1 MAAIVGFDFKLRA
14 DVPSCCSQQL
24 KSFQMTRTAA
34 AFTAVLLL
42 SLSSTPATAQQ
53 IDRTSSA
60 AAQAGD
66 IQRFRLGDLRITT
79 LSDGLFPQ
87 DLHNLMLGI
96 NPRVIDNIL
105 YRPLLTSARVLAG
118 IMGV

>member
-53 IDRTSSA
+53 IDRTSAA
-60 AAQAGD
+60 AAQEGD
-66 IQRFRLGDLRITT
+66 IQPFRLVDLLITA
-79 LSDGLFPQ
+79 LSDGTVPQ
-87 DLHNLMLGI
+87 TFHE
-96 NPRVIDNIL
+96 
-105 YRPLLTSARVLAG
+105 LLPGDRQDV
-118 IMGV
+118 